1 MPSVFQLLLWPIKF
15 IWGNLKA
22 IVWGFYLMTIDVV
35 AGLLSLGWVLLKLA
49 GSVGLVVSV
58 VWAFTMDGSSL
69 SSFLMSC
76 VRHGVVWLAA
86 GSVVMLGISALLFD
100 LANERCNK
108 VDYRRDVR
116 MRRRVDHEEAE
127 HPIGR

>member
-1 MPSVFQLLLWPIKF
+1 MIDLLLWPFKF
-15 IWGNLKA
+15 VWGYLKA
-22 IVWGFYLMTIDVV
+22 IGWGFYLMTIDVV
-35 AGLLSLGWVLLKLA
+35 AGLMALGGVLLKLA
-49 GSVGLVVSV
+49 GSVGLVATV
-58 VWAFTMDGSSL
+58 VWAFTMEGSSL
-69 SSFLMSC
+69 TAFLMSC

-86 GSVVMLGISALLFD
+86 GSVVALGISALLFD
-100 LANERCNK
+100 LANERCSE